1 MVAVA
6 LIAIMLNRRAISL
19 RAVAIAATIVLV
31 LRPEALL
38 GPGFQM
44 SFAATTGLV
53 AVFGWMLD
61 GSVQV
66 GPKWAQPFVVLVISS
81 GVAGLATAPIGAAH
95 FNSIAHYGLVANL
108 LSVPLMGLVII
119 PSSVLAAI
127 LAPFGLEKVGL
138 WAMGFGLRWILLVAG
153 YVADFEGAKGYVAGP
168 SPLVLPVLSIGAL
181 WLILWQGRLR
191 YIGLIMMAASFM
203 IWARHDRP
211 LVLIADNGSL
221 LGVMTDQGRAL
232 SKEKGAGFVARNWL
246 ENDGDPSLQLVA
258 ASLWGTGMKRTK
270 VAQVGAYEFVHLIGK
285 KAVSEFD
292 RCQSDQIVIAS
303 GETQRDFGNCTV
315 HDPKMLRNSG
325 SIGLY
330 TQGDKAVFI
339 TARDISGD
347 RIWSAWPSKQPSKK
361 ADQKTRPI
369 LK

>member
-1 MVAVA
+1 
-6 LIAIMLNRRAISL
+6 
-19 RAVAIAATIVLV
+19 
-31 LRPEALL
+31 
-38 GPGFQM
+38 
-44 SFAATTGLV
+44 
-53 AVFGWMLD
+53 
-61 GSVQV
+61 
-66 GPKWAQPFVVLVISS
+66 
-81 GVAGLATAPIGAAH
+81 
-95 FNSIAHYGLVANL
+95 
-108 LSVPLMGLVII
+108 
-119 PSSVLAAI
+119 
-127 LAPFGLEKVGL
+127 
-138 WAMGFGLRWILLVAG
+138 
-153 YVADFEGAKGYVAGP
+153 
-168 SPLVLPVLSIGAL
+168 
-181 WLILWQGRLR
+181 LILWQGRLR

-246 ENDGDPSLQLVA
+246 ENDGDPSSQLVA
-258 ASLWGTGMKRTK
+258 ASLWGTGMKRSK

-285 KAVSEFD
+285 KAVFEFD

-303 GETQRDFGNCTV
+303 VETQRDFGNCTV
-315 HDPKMLRNSG
+315 HDPKTLRNSG

-330 TQGDKAVFI
+330 MQGDEAVLV

-347 RIWSAWPSKQPSKK
+347 RIWSAWPSNQPSKK

>member
-1 MVAVA
+1 
-6 LIAIMLNRRAISL
+6 
-19 RAVAIAATIVLV
+19 
-31 LRPEALL
+31 
-38 GPGFQM
+38 
-44 SFAATTGLV
+44 
-53 AVFGWMLD
+53 
-61 GSVQV
+61 
-66 GPKWAQPFVVLVISS
+66 
-81 GVAGLATAPIGAAH
+81 
-95 FNSIAHYGLVANL
+95 
-108 LSVPLMGLVII
+108 
-119 PSSVLAAI
+119 
-127 LAPFGLEKVGL
+127 
-138 WAMGFGLRWILLVAG
+138 MGFGLRWILLVAG
-153 YVADFEGAKGYVAGP
+153 YVANFEGAKGYVAGP
-168 SPLVLPVLSIGAL
+168 SPLVLPVLSIGAF

-191 YIGLIMMAASFM
+191 YIGLVMMAASFM

-246 ENDGDPSLQLVA
+246 ENDGDPSSQLVA
-258 ASLWGTGMKRTK
+258 ASLWGTGMKRSK

-285 KAVSEFD
+285 KAVSKFD

-303 GETQRDFGNCTV
+303 VETQRDFGNCTV
-315 HDPKMLRNSG
+315 HDPKTLRNSG

-330 TQGDKAVFI
+330 LQGDEAVFI

-347 RIWSAWPSKQPSKK
+347 RIWSAWPSNQPSKK